1 MMKMFKFASEASP
14 DKVRM
19 QIWESR
25 GGEERQNRGLGCIS
39 EVAQVKKNQTK
50 REVFQT
56 KPNQTRK
63 EEVFQIGRW
72 RICAELQSVWND
84 MLTLK

>member
-25 GGEERQNRGLGCIS
+25 GGEERQNRGLGCIL

-56 KPNQTRK
+56 KPNQIMR
-63 EEVFQIGRW
+63 EVFQEEFVQN
-72 RICAELQSVWND
+72 CNLVWND

>member
-1 MMKMFKFASEASP
+1 MPHLTMMMMFKFASEASP

-25 GGEERQNRGLGCIS
+25 GGEERHQNRGLGCIS

-50 REVFQT
+50 REVFQISD
-56 KPNQTRK
+56 N
-63 EEVFQIGRW
+63 GR
-72 RICAELQSVWND
+72 ILQVKLW
-84 MLTLK
+84 